1 MKSSRRKNDPSA
13 ENFSLED
20 YPFYL
25 MTRVMAA
32 YYGLLEDALE
42 KVGVDQPRWRVLMI
56 LGAKNPSNMSELS
69 DRAVIK
75 NSTMTRLIQRMQA
88 QGLVRA
94 APHPDDNRVSEV
106 YLTPVGRERL
116 QMVRDVGGQIF
127 QRAFEG
133 TNAGDLTG
141 FVAGLKSILG
151 NLNRPSFI
159 SRPGLPDPRKDGSPK
174 AGVQK
179 RLSRKKKP
187 ARRATAGR

>member
-32 YYGLLEDALE
+32 YYGLLEDALK

-56 LGAKNPSNMSELS
+56 LGAQNPSNMSELS
-69 DRAVIK
+69 ERAVIK

-88 QGLVRA
+88 QGLVRS

-106 YLTPVGRERL
+106 YLTPMGRERL

-127 QRAFEG
+127 QRAFDG
-133 TNAGDLTG
+133 AAAGELTG

-159 SRPGLPDPRKDGSPK
+159 SPPGLSGVKKPVSP
-174 AGVQK
+174 
-179 RLSRKKKP
+179 KKP
-187 ARRATAGR
+187 ARRAAAGR

>member
-1 MKSSRRKNDPSA
+1 
-13 ENFSLED
+13 
-20 YPFYL
+20 

-32 YYGLLEDALE
+32 YYGLLEDALK

-69 DRAVIK
+69 ERAVIK

-127 QRAFEG
+127 QRAFDGAE
-133 TNAGDLTG
+133 AGELTG
-141 FVAGLKSILG
+141 FVAALKSILG

-159 SRPGLPDPRKDGSPK
+159 SRPGLPGSQK
-174 AGVQK
+174 AGGPK
-179 RLSRKKKP
+179 NLSRKKKP
-187 ARRATAGR
+187 ARRAAGGR